1 MSTGTCKLIGMS
13 FPSSLDARGLH
24 NWAIRTVGE
33 LSHRRAEINAL
44 NVFPVPD
51 SDTGSNMAHTME
63 AALAEVEKG
72 GDVAEALAI
81 GSVRGARGNSGM
93 VLSQVLRGVADST
106 VDSRVDGQT
115 LAEALSL
122 AVRLVE
128 RAIARPVEGT
138 VISVLRAAAAA
149 AEESAQRPSAQLHE
163 ILVDTITAAR
173 EALEKT
179 PTQLAVLREAGVV
192 DAGGTGFVILLET
205 LLAEIEGGAVRD
217 AEAIEKV
224 EAELEVVFFFEG
236 DLVALEQTLAPH
248 GNSLVVARATED
260 AGTVHIHTRE
270 AGPVIEMAFAAGA
283 VSSLRLEVLPEAQ
296 AQAGTEKESRT
307 IFAVAP
313 AGPVAALFETVGAR
327 IVRPDEVVETSA
339 AQDIYL
345 PNGYGGDAGDAR
357 VVPTESLVAG
367 LAAISVYEPDN
378 PDTDSMVS
386 VMRDAARS
394 MRVDS
399 PDEESVEAIIA
410 KSREMLAGGGEQV
423 TILSGVEL
431 SDAELSDELDVE
443 VVAIHVGGITTEI
456 GVE

>member
-1 MSTGTCKLIGMS
+1 MS

-205 LLAEIEGGAVRD
+205 LLAEIEGGAVRN
-217 AEAIEKV
+217 AEAIEEV

-260 AGTVHIHTRE
+260 TGTVHIHTRE

-283 VSSLRLEVLPEAQ
+283 VSSLRLEVLPDAQ
-296 AQAGTEKESRT
+296 AQAQAEAEKESRT

-327 IVRPDEVVETSA
+327 IVRPDEVVENSA

-345 PNGYGGDAGDAR
+345 PNGYGGDAGVAR

-443 VVAIHVGGITTEI
+443 VVAIHVDGITTEI